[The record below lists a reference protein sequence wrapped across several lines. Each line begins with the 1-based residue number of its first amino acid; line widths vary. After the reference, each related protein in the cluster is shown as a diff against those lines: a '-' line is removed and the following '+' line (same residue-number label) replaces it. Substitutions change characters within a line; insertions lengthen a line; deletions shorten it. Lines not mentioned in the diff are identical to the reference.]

1 MPSLCLVP
9 PEKSSSEA
17 NRPVVT
23 ATLRVWPAM
32 AAQLR
37 RLHLSHDFGPTQAAQ
52 WLCGIGVEV
61 REVLGDRWHTVAELA
76 ERAGQT
82 PGAYLGRLIVKALDA
97 GLAEDGS
104 TPISQ
109 RRSK

>member
-1 MPSLCLVP
+1 
-9 PEKSSSEA
+9 
-17 NRPVVT
+17 
-23 ATLRVWPAM
+23 M
-32 AAQLR
+32 AAQLK

-52 WLCGIGVEV
+52 WLCGIGVEI

-76 ERAGQT
+76 ERSGQT
-82 PGAYLGRLIVKALDA
+82 PGAFLGRLIIRALDA
-97 GLAEDGS
+97 GLADDGS